1 MILQNW
7 LLWFMFY
14 SVLGWCYESL
24 LCSVLQRSFV
34 NRGFLRGPYCPI
46 YGLGAVLN
54 LLMLQDIGHPALLFL
69 AGAALACA
77 LEYVVSWGMERLFHS
92 RWWDYSDHRFNLN
105 GRICLLGAVAFG
117 AFAVLLIK
125 GIHPVITAY
134 TDRLPPGATLCISA
148 ALFAL
153 LLQDT
158 VCTILPYLTRDER
171 ARALSTQA
179 SALAVNVLRAADRIP
194 GMDLFRR
201 GKATPPRNATRR
213 REIPRALSAF
223 IDRIRGR
230 SRRP

>member
-1 MILQNW
+1 MILQSW

-24 LCSVLQRSFV
+24 LCSILQRSFV

-46 YGLGAVLN
+46 YGLGAVLD
-54 LLMLQDIGHPALLFL
+54 LLMLQNIDHPALLFL
-69 AGAALACA
+69 GGAALACA
-77 LEYVVSWGMERLFHS
+77 LEYVVSWGMERLFHA

-134 TDRLPPGATLCISA
+134 TDRLPPEATLCISS
-148 ALFAL
+148 ALSAF

-158 VCTILPYLTRDER
+158 AYTVQPYLARDKR

-179 SALAVNVLRAADRIP
+179 SALAASVLRATDRMP
-194 GMDLFRR
+194 GMQLFRR
-201 GKATPPRNATRR
+201 ERAMPPRSATRR